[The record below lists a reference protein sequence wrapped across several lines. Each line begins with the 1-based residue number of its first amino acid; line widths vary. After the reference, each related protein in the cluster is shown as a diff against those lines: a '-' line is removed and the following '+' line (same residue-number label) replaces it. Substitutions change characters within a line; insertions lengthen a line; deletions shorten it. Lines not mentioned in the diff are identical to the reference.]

1 MTANQDN
8 TGTSRFWNNQAFL
21 NPTFGTNEY
30 AKTYTG
36 LQFTAK
42 VIGNRNNE
50 NTDNAA
56 ENLTLNSTQYVLN
69 YTPLANAVAGL
80 DTTTQKQVAAQYKEG
95 GLADLLAKADTVSGV
110 NPAAYNYAFDLAGA
124 VTSYQADAAKA
135 MTAYNAATVNTA
147 ADVYTN
153 LRTVMDN
160 CMSTYAVGNTVLDN
174 GSTKY
179 VAALWSDF
187 VQAYQ
192 AAQSAFADL
201 KDHDYK
207 KDGSALQTLADHLQK
222 AYDALCGY
230 GAYEALDSA
239 VSRVKTV
246 VAAGKDGYYA
256 ADKYQALEQ
265 ALTEVLAT
273 AYTNDGTAYALSE
286 KQQAAIDAC
295 TAQLLSA

>member
-124 VTSYQADAAKA
+124 ATNYQADADAA

-207 KDGSALQTLADHLQK
+207 KDGSACKPWPITCK
-222 AYDALCGY
+222 RRMTPC
-230 GAYEALDSA
+230 A
-239 VSRVKTV
+239 VTV
-246 VAAGKDGYYA
+246 H
-256 ADKYQALEQ
+256 
-265 ALTEVLAT
+265 TRHW
-273 AYTNDGTAYALSE
+273 
-286 KQQAAIDAC
+286 
-295 TAQLLSA
+295 TAQLAG